1 MSLIQKISAEP
12 DFLHVKVS
20 GSFSLREAKENFIQV
35 LEILTRHK
43 VQKVLL
49 DGREVEGNPEVME
62 RFFYGE
68 FAAKSLMKFIDKG
81 VSGET
86 SFAYVL
92 KEPVLDPERFGENVA
107 VNRGMIL
114 KAFDDLEEALEWLQI
129 EPAQFP
135 DAGTGKKPPSSRRR
149 SH

>member
-68 FAAKSLMKFIDKG
+68 FAAESLMQFLSKG
-81 VSGET
+81 VAAET
-86 SFAYVL
+86 CFAYVL
-92 KEPVLDPERFGENVA
+92 HEPVLDPGRFGETVA
-107 VNRGMIL
+107 VNRGMTL
-114 KAFDDLEEALEWLQI
+114 KVFDALEDALAWLQI
-129 EPAQFP
+129 EPAKFR
-135 DAGTGKKPPSSRRR
+135 DAGAGKKSR
-149 SH
+149 

>member
-68 FAAKSLMKFIDKG
+68 FAAESLMQFLSKG
-81 VSGET
+81 VAAET
-86 SFAYVL
+86 CFAYVL
-92 KEPVLDPERFGENVA
+92 HEPVLDPGRFGETVA
-107 VNRGMIL
+107 VNRGMTL
-114 KAFDDLEEALEWLQI
+114 KVFDALEDALAWLQI
-129 EPAQFP
+129 EPAKFR
-135 DAGTGKKPPSSRRR
+135 DVGAGKKSR
-149 SH
+149 

>member
-68 FAAKSLMKFIDKG
+68 FAAESLMRFLSKG
-81 VSGET
+81 VAAET
-86 SFAYVL
+86 CFAYVL
-92 KEPVLDPERFGENVA
+92 HEPVLDPGRFGETVA
-107 VNRGMIL
+107 VNRGMTL
-114 KAFDDLEEALEWLQI
+114 KVFDALEDALAWLQI
-129 EPAQFP
+129 EPAKFR
-135 DAGTGKKPPSSRRR
+135 DVGAGKKSR
-149 SH
+149 

>member
-1 MSLIQKISAEP
+1 MSLIQQISAEP

-68 FAAKSLMKFIDKG
+68 FAAESLMQFLSKG
-81 VSGET
+81 VAAET
-86 SFAYVL
+86 CFAYVL
-92 KEPVLDPERFGENVA
+92 HEPVLDPGRFGETVA
-107 VNRGMIL
+107 VNRGMTL
-114 KAFDDLEEALEWLQI
+114 KVFDALEDALAWLQI
-129 EPAQFP
+129 EPAKFR
-135 DAGTGKKPPSSRRR
+135 DVGAGKKSR
-149 SH
+149 